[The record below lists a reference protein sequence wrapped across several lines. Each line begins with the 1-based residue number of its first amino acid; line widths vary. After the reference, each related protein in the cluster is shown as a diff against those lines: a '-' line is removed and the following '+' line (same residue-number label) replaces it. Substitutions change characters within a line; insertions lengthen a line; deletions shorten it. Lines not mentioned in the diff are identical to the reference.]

1 MNQQNRSLK
10 LGLYRQL
17 GADIKAAII
26 DGYHIADDEGKVH
39 LLTTSQTKI
48 PENFRRF
55 WQLKH
60 GSELPSNPQEIL
72 TDSDVAAFFEKPTN
86 QRRLRPYEMKRAAT
100 S

>member
-17 GADIKAAII
+17 SADIKAAIS
-26 DGYHIADDEGKVH
+26 DGYHVADDEGKIH
-39 LLTTSQTKI
+39 LLTNSQTSI
-48 PENFRRF
+48 PENFKRF

-60 GSELPSNPQEIL
+60 GESLSNPQEIL
-72 TDSDVAAFFEKPTN
+72 ADSDVAAFFEKPKH